1 MMLSE
6 LAPPAAGSGHRF
18 DAERR
23 WAASLALRF
32 ANRDDVT
39 RLIQARHQGPLRVQ
53 RPFYPEGSQ
62 EGATFTCCTRPAGS

>member
-32 ANRDDVT
+32 ANRDSVT
-39 RLIQARHQGPLRVQ
+39 RLVQARHQGPLRVQ
-53 RPFYPEGSQ
+53 RPFYQ
-62 EGATFTCCTRPAGS
+62 KAARKRATFTYCTRPAGW

>member
-6 LAPPAAGSGHRF
+6 LAPPAADSGHRF

-32 ANRDDVT
+32 AHRDGVT
-39 RLIQARHQGPLRVQ
+39 RLVQARHQGPLRVQ
-53 RPFYPEGSQ
+53 RPFYPEGSH
-62 EGATFTCCTRPAGS
+62 EAC